1 MIKSLLRFL
10 GGLRRDLR
18 SSELAWLFVALIL
31 SVTALSSVT
40 FLADRMQRA
49 FAFDA
54 RQLLASDLLI
64 VSDQPLPNLF
74 LDEAKS
80 RGLQLAQTIVFPSMA
95 TVGSHSKL
103 ASLKAVSPQYPLRGA
118 LRVQSMSQDKT
129 LTTGPHEG
137 SVWVD
142 PAMLASLH
150 ANEGDSIQLGQK
162 VFVIG
167 GILERELD
175 RGAGF
180 MNFAPRVMMPMSD
193 LADTGLIGLGSRVTY
208 RL

>member
-1 MIKSLLRFL
+1 MSQLIFRII
-10 GGLRRDLR
+10 GRIRRDLR

-31 SVTALSSVT
+31 SVTALSSVS

-74 LDEAKS
+74 LEEAQSKDL
-80 RGLQLAQTIVFPSMA
+80 RIAQIVVFPSMA

-103 ASLKAVSPQYPLRGA
+103 ASLKAVSSRYPLRGA
-118 LRVQSMSQDKT
+118 LRVQSKAQDKE
-129 LTTGPHEG
+129 LSTGPDQG
-137 SVWVD
+137 FVWVD

-150 ANEGDSIQLGQK
+150 ASEGDSIALGQK
-162 VFVIG
+162 RFVIG
-167 GILERELD
+167 GILEQELD
-175 RGAGF
+175 RGE
-180 MNFAPRVMMPMSD
+180 REV
-193 LADTGLIGLGSRVTY
+193 R
-208 RL
+208 